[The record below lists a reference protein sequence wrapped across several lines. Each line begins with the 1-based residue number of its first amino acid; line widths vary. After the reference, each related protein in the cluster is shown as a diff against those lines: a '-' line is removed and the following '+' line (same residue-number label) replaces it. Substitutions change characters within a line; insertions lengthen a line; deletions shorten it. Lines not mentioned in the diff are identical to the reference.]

1 MKKTSS
7 ENAFEYLFKKTREAI
22 LILDHSGKILT
33 INSAAERLFQ
43 IKQEKIRGKSIR
55 KIIPTPLLQQTMDR
69 LKKKPDSQPISLT
82 INQRT
87 TSHGDETILQA
98 TVIPQPAQ
106 HKVTGYLVVTRDITK
121 ERKMEKTLQENQH
134 LYRFVV
140 ENSPWAMY
148 AVTADGTVTWLNST
162 FEKLSGWKRSEW
174 LGKNF
179 SSIIHPDDLP
189 LAIKTLRETLRGK
202 KVPPYQLRVRSKSG
216 EYLNGEFKTGPIIE
230 DKKIV
235 GELGMARDLTEREKA
250 EEALRSSESKFQALF
265 EHVPDGVYQSSP
277 EGKIITANPALI
289 RMLGYDS
296 LNEFLKIDIGRDVYV
311 DAKDRKTRQ
320 RKLEKEGTLHNI
332 EVVLRR
338 KDGQQLIMLEN
349 SNVVRDFHGR
359 VLYYEG
365 TLTDIT
371 ERKLVEDRLSAL
383 NYHGGKLNA
392 AQDFEQVYKHT
403 LDAMEQILGFE
414 YAIFLV
420 NEKNCLRVASHRGQ
434 LKGLITELPLDGSKR
449 GITVE
454 AANSRKPILV
464 QDVLQCADYV
474 KGASGIKS
482 ELAVPIETE
491 DKVFG
496 VLDVQ
501 SRNVGRFSDSDVV
514 LLQILAAHAA
524 NAISNLER
532 RREIER
538 RSAQFASL
546 METSAE
552 MIRSTDLRQRL
563 QKIAQAIVDYG
574 WRRVVIRAV
583 RNEDLEVR
591 TPEDIV
597 TAGLTEEERLFL
609 WNNRQPG

>member
-216 EYLNGEFKTGPIIE
+216 EYLNGEFKTGI
-230 DKKIV
+230 
-235 GELGMARDLTEREKA
+235 
-250 EEALRSSESKFQALF
+250 
-265 EHVPDGVYQSSP
+265 
-277 EGKIITANPALI
+277 
-289 RMLGYDS
+289 
-296 LNEFLKIDIGRDVYV
+296 
-311 DAKDRKTRQ
+311 
-320 RKLEKEGTLHNI
+320 
-332 EVVLRR
+332 
-338 KDGQQLIMLEN
+338 
-349 SNVVRDFHGR
+349 
-359 VLYYEG
+359 
-365 TLTDIT
+365 
-371 ERKLVEDRLSAL
+371 
-383 NYHGGKLNA
+383 
-392 AQDFEQVYKHT
+392 
-403 LDAMEQILGFE
+403 
-414 YAIFLV
+414 
-420 NEKNCLRVASHRGQ
+420 
-434 LKGLITELPLDGSKR
+434 
-449 GITVE
+449 
-454 AANSRKPILV
+454 
-464 QDVLQCADYV
+464 
-474 KGASGIKS
+474 
-482 ELAVPIETE
+482 
-491 DKVFG
+491 
-496 VLDVQ
+496 
-501 SRNVGRFSDSDVV
+501 
-514 LLQILAAHAA
+514 
-524 NAISNLER
+524 
-532 RREIER
+532 
-538 RSAQFASL
+538 
-546 METSAE
+546 
-552 MIRSTDLRQRL
+552 
-563 QKIAQAIVDYG
+563 
-574 WRRVVIRAV
+574 
-583 RNEDLEVR
+583 
-591 TPEDIV
+591 
-597 TAGLTEEERLFL
+597 
-609 WNNRQPG
+609 